1 MTSEPA
7 ELVIEPEEESSEEE
21 PAVSGDARASW
32 ANQYELFLSCLGLS
46 MALGNFWRLPIVISA
61 NGGAAFLVVYS
72 VTSVL
77 VGKPVYIM
85 EFFLGQFS
93 SQGSVAIWR
102 CVPVGRGIGICMCYV
117 SLLTSLYL
125 VCWMAH
131 TMLYT
136 WLSIGDKLPW
146 SSCSDDP
153 DCFVPKPGTVPCR
166 DLNHRLAVLY
176 ADANLSE
183 GREISYGGR
192 TFHAPAAYVDNL
204 TDRCQYGTHTAAE
217 EFYFKRILGLSDD
230 IGTFGNFRVDILACV
245 AICWALFYVVTS
257 KGIQHIGKVVYV
269 TSLVPYA
276 GLFVL
281 LFLGVVMPG
290 GHIGILYML
299 NPDWRSLVDYTVG
312 HAVVHGRVT

>member
-1 MTSEPA
+1 MLVVYLWPSVKLAGLWIAVVETGLGKPIGLAYRLMACSRSIYEVARDMTSEPA

-102 CVPVGRGIGICMCYV
+102 CVPVGRELRVPFARRDSQEAAPLRRRRHLHVLREPADQPVPGVLDGAHHALHLAV
-117 SLLTSLYL
+117 HWRQVAL
-125 VCWMAH
+125 VFLQRRPRAA
-131 TMLYT
+131 
-136 WLSIGDKLPW
+136 
-146 SSCSDDP
+146 SCPS
-153 DCFVPKPGTVPCR
+153 R
-166 DLNHRLAVLY
+166 ALDLNHRLAVLY

-217 EFYFKRILGLSDD
+217 EFYL
-230 IGTFGNFRVDILACV
+230 
-245 AICWALFYVVTS
+245 YV
-257 KGIQHIGKVVYV
+257 
-269 TSLVPYA
+269 LP
-276 GLFVL
+276 
-281 LFLGVVMPG
+281 P
-290 GHIGILYML
+290 
-299 NPDWRSLVDYTVG
+299 
-312 HAVVHGRVT
+312 